1 MATGIGRLSANK
13 SRTSL
18 SCKPAV
24 TANTIWQIDFNEL
37 HLSMKIDEPKIEQIQ
52 KLCKSNKVKF
62 LFAFGSV
69 TRDDFSESSDI
80 DLVVDFDEKDPF
92 KYTDLYFNL
101 KSKLEEILKRQ
112 VDLLEERAIKNRI
125 FRQQL
130 DNTKVKIYGY

>member
-1 MATGIGRLSANK
+1 
-13 SRTSL
+13 
-18 SCKPAV
+18 
-24 TANTIWQIDFNEL
+24 
-37 HLSMKIDEPKIEQIQ
+37 MKIDKPEIELIQ
-52 KLCKSNKVKF
+52 QLCKTSKVKS

-69 TRDDFSESSDI
+69 TRGDFNDLSDV

-101 KSKLEEILKRQ
+101 KAKLEDILKRQ
-112 VDLLEERAIKNRI
+112 VDLLEERAIRNRI